1 LSNLESKSAS
11 VDISI
16 SNINSVTASNIARL
30 SNLESKSASVDI
42 SISNI
47 NQYTGSNDT
56 KWTTLTNVTSSLIAA
71 TGSYATTGSNSF
83 YGTQVFS
90 GSVFIANN
98 LIVQGSSSIQYIS
111 ASSVSIGT
119 NIVQLNTANPS
130 VRFAGLTMIDS
141 GSVGGSG
148 SFLYDSLQDE
158 FIFVHRGNGTNIT
171 SSHFVLGP
179 ETFDNLGNETYL
191 TCNILT
197 KGTGK
202 EHLVDSCIFD
212 NGTTTCIKNNLVGTG
227 TICAPIGTFTN
238 SAGLPSV
245 NIRAS
250 DTNFSLLSVLGNQT
264 GDVNWLLMSG
274 YPNAGD
280 FTIRQSDVVNA
291 LTINKT
297 SGITSFAGAVCV
309 PQLNVACAGGSSYN
323 IANFLNTTSTT
334 NSQTYFFVGKA
345 SCPGRSGFMDF
356 VDNTDCVNGYIAF
369 GVNGDDPATGTGN
382 GLMIKRGACV
392 GINNNNPLRHLHV
405 GPGSDG
411 PLNPNNGVYISNNG
425 TTALIIRDSTN
436 DSEFTTQV
444 QSSGTILG
452 TLTNHDLIIYT
463 CNTERGRICAN
474 GKTRFLACGFGSY
487 IFGNPNVSDDGTFII
502 GSVVGGTPLSL
513 TDGVNAHTYFRFC
526 SGQSVIE
533 SDGTMK
539 FMTAG
544 STNSL
549 ILAGT
554 TGIACFSTTNAMI
567 PPVGTTAQRPTATTG
582 MMRYNSTFN
591 LMEFYNGTSWVQ
603 MGSGDLAT
611 AQCINNTSM
620 CHSVYQPAG
629 TTGLLGQ
636 GSPCISLYGSGA
648 PSMATS
654 NTSQHFGTH
663 GGHCGAV
670 DFPGYWAVHLGG
682 ARAVNQLKVWIHANS
697 WGYFELQGSNNSG
710 NASGFNQSG
719 NWTTLSFLC
728 SNNSNCQNMGGYSSG
743 CADGTVFSFWYTNN
757 VPFSAYR
764 IKILDSSR
772 QVNPFGTYFGGAA
785 GYVWQLNRV

>member
-1 LSNLESKSAS
+1 M
-11 VDISI
+11 
-16 SNINSVTASNIARL
+16 
-30 SNLESKSASVDI
+30 
-42 SISNI
+42 
-47 NQYTGSNDT
+47 
-56 KWTTLTNVTSSLIAA
+56 
-71 TGSYATTGSNSF
+71 F
-83 YGTQVFS
+83 
-90 GSVFIANN
+90 
-98 LIVQGSSSIQYIS
+98 
-111 ASSVSIGT
+111 
-119 NIVQLNTANPS
+119 
-130 VRFAGLTMIDS
+130 FAGAMGGGTMNEAMRITCC
-141 GSVGGSG
+141 GTMVVGYNKAGTS
-148 SFLYDSLQDE
+148 DSLQRTMILGGRPDSPQTVSLGFDSGCTYRADFDFDGNSGKFE
-158 FIFVHRGNGTNIT
+158 FYN
-171 SSHFVLGP
+171 
-179 ETFDNLGNETYL
+179 Y
-191 TCNILT
+191 
-197 KGTGK
+197 
-202 EHLVDSCIFD
+202 
-212 NGTTTCIKNNLVGTG
+212 
-227 TICAPIGTFTN
+227 
-238 SAGLPSV
+238 
-245 NIRAS
+245 
-250 DTNFSLLSVLGNQT
+250 
-264 GDVNWLLMSG
+264 
-274 YPNAGD
+274 NAGWSAASRLAID
-280 FTIRQSDVVNA
+280 
-291 LTINKT
+291 IN
-297 SGITSFAGAVCV
+297 GISCFACQICV
-309 PQLNVACAGGSSYN
+309 PQLIVSKAGGTSYN
-323 IANFLNTTSTT
+323 IANYLNTNSTT
-334 NSQTYFFVGKA
+334 NSQTYFFVGQ
-345 SCPGRSGFMDF
+345 SLSNGRSGFMDWI
-356 VDNTDCVNGYIAF
+356 DNTDCSNGYVAF
-369 GVNGDDPATGTGN
+369 GVYGDDPTAGN

-463 CNTERGRICAN
+463 CNAERGRICAN

-513 TDGVNAHTYFRFC
+513 TDGYNAHTYFRFC

-611 AQCINNTSM
+611 AQCINNTTM

-682 ARAVNQLKVWIHANS
+682 ARAVNQLKVWIHTNS

-764 IKILDSSR
+764 IKMLDSSR